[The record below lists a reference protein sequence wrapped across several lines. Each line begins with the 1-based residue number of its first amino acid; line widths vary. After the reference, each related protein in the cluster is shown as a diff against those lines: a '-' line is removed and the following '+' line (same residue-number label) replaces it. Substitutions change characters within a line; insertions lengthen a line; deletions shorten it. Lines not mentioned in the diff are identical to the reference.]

1 MLQEIEPRHLD
12 NQYRPRPL
20 GPGAK
25 ICVFQNQEILVSRRE
40 DELRL
45 PDWEQLAGGIRRSV
59 YLFSVD
65 DTPYF
70 LAREST
76 RKSERKVCEDYI
88 QIFFR

>member
-1 MLQEIEPRHLD
+1 MGIFSCTEKQNSVTLHSEIRKT
-12 NQYRPRPL
+12 
-20 GPGAK
+20 GA
-25 ICVFQNQEILVSRRE
+25 ISM
-40 DELRL
+40 
-45 PDWEQLAGGIRRSV
+45 RRSAPQKN
-59 YLFSVD
+59 